1 MNIKEFSSMLK
12 VFADQR
18 DWNQFH
24 TPKNLAMALNVE
36 ASELLELF
44 QWSNS
49 GGEKESEQGSD
60 CYNDITREVADI
72 MIYLIRFC
80 DVVNID
86 LERAVRSKID
96 ENEKKYPVSLAR
108 GNATKYSRRD

>member
-1 MNIKEFSSMLK
+1 MNIKEITRILQTFS
-12 VFADQR
+12 DQR

-49 GGEKESEQGSD
+49 GGAEESEQDSD
-60 CYNDITREVADI
+60 CREDIAREVADI

-86 LERAVRSKID
+86 LEHAVRNKID
-96 ENEKKYPVSLAR
+96 ENEEKYPVSLSR
-108 GNATKYSRRD
+108 GNAVKYSRRD